1 MLLPLVLVASLQ
13 SSTGPDLDT
22 ADRYIEAC
30 RAAVIDAHPP
40 VAQITVEGLPI
51 YCLYDGILEDPRIHG
66 DLVDGV
72 GNWAPD
78 GLVVRSVGGAVGDWL
93 DLIWALDPPFDFII
107 VDGACFSSCANYA
120 FAAAH
125 RRIVPEGGV
134 VGWHGG
140 PTANEEFMRHWIVR
154 NEPPGTVPSEA
165 DMARVLEL
173 GRRTEDLYA
182 LTGASTRIL
191 EDTHN
196 PDLPTFSVL
205 RARLFTRE
213 PEDGRYSGL
222 TAFPPDIL
230 ERCYGFTGLEDMTHV
245 GNDRDAFRWAR
256 NLGPGF
262 YLFTRT
268 DTTDERGCPVTDH
281 DRGR

>member
-13 SSTGPDLDT
+13 ASPDLES

-40 VAQITVEGLPI
+40 AAQITVENDQV
-51 YCLYDGILEDPRIHG
+51 YCLYDAIREERLHHG
-66 DLVDGV
+66 DLVASV
-72 GNWAPD
+72 GDWAPD
-78 GLVVRSVGGAVGDWL
+78 GLVVLSRGGEVEGWL

-107 VDGACFSSCANYA
+107 VDRICFSSCANYA

-140 PTANEEFMRHWIVR
+140 PTANEDFMRHWIVR

-173 GRRTEDLYA
+173 GRRTEALYA
-182 LTGASTRIL
+182 LTGVSTRIL
-191 EDTHN
+191 EATHN
-196 PDLPTFSVL
+196 PDLPTFSAL

-245 GNDRDAFRWAR
+245 GNDWDAFRWAR